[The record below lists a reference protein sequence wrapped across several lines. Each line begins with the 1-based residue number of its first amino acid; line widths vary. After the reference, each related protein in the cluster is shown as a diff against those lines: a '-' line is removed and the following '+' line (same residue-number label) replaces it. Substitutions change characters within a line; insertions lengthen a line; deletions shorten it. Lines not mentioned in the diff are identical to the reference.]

1 MRVRKNA
8 SNLYNNNA
16 NIKLTS
22 PPKEFNN
29 QYEEIINT
37 DIKHKSKTIKSK
49 SKSRSKS
56 KSKSKSRH
64 NSKEKI
70 SPNIKNLNRINVPD
84 DSSISNLNNTEEEKF
99 IINDQSNDIPT
110 NLNNNINKKLLEEI
124 ASLKK
129 IISNKDKF
137 ILDLQFENKKLG
149 DNSSKLKKI
158 NISLNNEINYLK
170 KNFKSEQEKMEM
182 DLQKKLE
189 AVNQEFII
197 LQKELEEKNNKEKNN
212 DEKNNNNVLTNS
224 INNIKKNLKGIEITH
239 SAQLS
244 DKDKIIEELN
254 EELVKIYN
262 EYMNL
267 SNILQQMNDYVKVN
281 NYNDLKEKFDALIKE
296 KDFLVEEKKNNDII
310 KKKVNEKNNE
320 VIMKLKN
327 KEKKYIKQINELY
340 KAVNERDDEI
350 EKIKKQYED
359 LIKRKNNNK

>member
-8 SNLYNNNA
+8 SNFNNNIV
-16 NIKLTS
+16 NTKLPSTS
-22 PPKEFNN
+22 KEPHNN
-29 QYEEIINT
+29 QEELIKT
-37 DIKHKSKTIKSK
+37 DTQNKSKNNK

-56 KSKSKSRH
+56 KSKSRS

-70 SPNIKNLNRINVPD
+70 SPNIKNTNILNSPD
-84 DSSISNLNNTEEEKF
+84 NSKISSINNTEEEKF
-99 IINDQSNDIPT
+99 IVYDQSSDISI
-110 NLNNNINKKLLEEI
+110 NLNNNNINKKLLDEI

-129 IISNKDKF
+129 IISNKEKF

-189 AVNQEFII
+189 AVNKEFII
-197 LQKELEEKNNKEKNN
+197 LQKELNEKNRN
-212 DEKNNNNVLTNS
+212 EKNNNNALTNS
-224 INNIKKNLKGIEITH
+224 INNIKKNLNGIEIAH
-239 SAQLS
+239 SAQLN

-267 SNILQQMNDYVKVN
+267 SNILQQMNEYVKVN
-281 NYNDLKEKFDALIKE
+281 NYNDLKEKFDALMKE

-320 VIMKLKN
+320 IVMKLKN
-327 KEKKYIKQINELY
+327 KEKKYIKQINDLY
-340 KAVNERDDEI
+340 KAINERDDEI
-350 EKIKKQYED
+350 EKIKKKYED
-359 LIKRKNNNK
+359 PNKQKNNNK